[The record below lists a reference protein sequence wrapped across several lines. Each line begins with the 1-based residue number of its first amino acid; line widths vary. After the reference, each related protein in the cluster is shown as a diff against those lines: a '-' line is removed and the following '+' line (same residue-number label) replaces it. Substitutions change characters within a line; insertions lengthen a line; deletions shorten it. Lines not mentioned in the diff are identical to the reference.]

1 MSLIIPDDI
10 LTAANLSEAELKLEI
25 AILLY
30 QKSKIST
37 GTARRLAGM
46 NLIEFQ
52 KELASRDICI
62 NYDVEDFQS
71 DLETLKRLGDL

>member
-1 MSLIIPDDI
+1 MSVVIPDEI
-10 LTAANLSEAELKLEI
+10 LTAAKMSEAELKLEI

-52 KELASRDICI
+52 KELASRGICI
-62 NYDVEDFQS
+62 NYDVEDFQN

>member
-1 MSLIIPDDI
+1 MSVIIPDEI
-10 LTAANLSEAELKLEI
+10 LTVAKISETELKLEI

-37 GTARRLAGM
+37 GTARHLAGM

-52 KELASRDICI
+52 KELASRNICI
-62 NYDVEDFQS
+62 NYDAEDFQS

>member
-1 MSLIIPDDI
+1 
-10 LTAANLSEAELKLEI
+10 
-25 AILLY
+25 
-30 QKSKIST
+30 T

-52 KELASRDICI
+52 KELASRGICV
-62 NYDVEDFQS
+62 NYDVEDFQN

>member
-1 MSLIIPDDI
+1 MSVIIPDHI

-46 NLIEFQ
+46 NLIEFR
-52 KELASRDICI
+52 KELARRDICI
-62 NYDVEDFQS
+62 HYDVEDLQT
-71 DLETLKRLGDL
+71 DIKTLQELGQL